1 MAAKSPCL
9 SCLTSQNLTKKCP
22 QSVSIRRGSV
32 AVFLSKRYQQKE
44 ILHETKTCSVS
55 LFVKHT
61 NEEPSRIG
69 TVVRRMEKRV
79 QARSHLIFHV

>member
-1 MAAKSPCL
+1 MSVLPDLTKS
-9 SCLTSQNLTKKCP
+9 QKKCP
-22 QSVSIRRGSV
+22 QSVGIRRGSV

-69 TVVRRMEKRV
+69 TVVRRMEKI
-79 QARSHLIFHV
+79 SHLIFHV